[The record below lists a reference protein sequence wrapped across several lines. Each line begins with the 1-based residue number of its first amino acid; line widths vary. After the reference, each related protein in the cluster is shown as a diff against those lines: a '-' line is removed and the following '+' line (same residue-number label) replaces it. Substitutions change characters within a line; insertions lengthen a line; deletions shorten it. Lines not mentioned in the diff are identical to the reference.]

1 VSIGTTDLR
10 NALLHAT
17 QQVLE
22 GNWQVEGTIPSGDT
36 AFVVSLRSNPAV
48 YPFPKAGSIDQ
59 YIGARIVF
67 TSGLCDGWSTLVTGI
82 GQGGRNPLEIDI
94 QDTLP
99 NALAKGD
106 TFTIYVVPPGT
117 PANVSQVTAAY
128 SVGTSATA
136 IGSNPVGRKW
146 ILVYNNGS
154 DTIYVGGL
162 GVTTSSGV
170 PVPAGGPASFPYGA
184 NIQLY
189 AISATAGQDVRTMEA
204 A

>member
-1 VSIGTTDLR
+1 MSIGTTDLR

-22 GNWQVEGTIPSGDT
+22 GNWQVAAAADSGQPSFT
-36 AFVVSLRSNPAV
+36 VALRSNSATVPNVSASE
-48 YPFPKAGSIDQ
+48 AGL
-59 YIGARIVF
+59 YVGAPIRF
-67 TSGLCDGWSTLVTGI
+67 TSGLNIGFHSLVKSVTTSSGTTTVTLVD
-82 GQGGRNPLEIDI
+82 N
-94 QDTLP
+94 LP
-99 NALAKGD
+99 KDVAVGD
-106 TFTIYVVPPGT
+106 TFCIYVIPPGT

-136 IGSNPVGRKW
+136 IGSNPAGRKW

-154 DTIYVGGL
+154 DTIYVGGS

-204 A
+204 S